1 MSIESS
7 INSDI
12 QQASRLIAI
21 GDIHGCYDELDMLIK
36 YIKPTSTDTII
47 FLADYIDRGPNSK
60 AVLDTVMELKQQCNV
75 ITLLGNHEAM
85 MREAF
90 NFENSP
96 TDRINC
102 VKFWLRNGG
111 NATLDSYMFSA
122 DDLLSEHINETY
134 LPASLQKHL
143 DLINEMALCYVTDT
157 HIFVHATPLPNKDIE
172 EQDEIEL
179 TWRRAGRLDAEYD
192 YTHISGKTIV
202 SGHTA
207 QDSGNVRKL
216 SDKNI
221 IIDSGCF
228 HTGWLTAMIVNES
241 RYIQASKT
249 EVRLI
254 SH

>member
-1 MSIESS
+1 MIIKDSIS
-7 INSDI
+7 NTNTP
-12 QQASRLIAI
+12 APRLIAI
-21 GDIHGCYDELDMLIK
+21 GDIHGCFDELDVLIK
-36 YIKPTSTDTII
+36 HIKPTTTDTIV

-60 AVLDTVMELKQQCNV
+60 AVLDAVVELKEQCKV

-90 NFENSP
+90 NFEHSI
-96 TDRINC
+96 TERINC
-102 VKFWLRNGG
+102 AKFWLRNGG
-111 NATLDSYMFSA
+111 KATLDSYMFSA

-134 LPASLQKHL
+134 LPASMQKHL
-143 DLINEMALCYVTDT
+143 DLINEMPLCYITDT
-157 HIFVHATPLPNKDIE
+157 HIFTHATPSPDKPIE

-179 TWRRAGRLDAEYD
+179 TWRRAGRLDKKHD

-207 QDSGNVRKL
+207 QVSGNILKL

-228 HTGWLTAMIVNES
+228 HTGWLSAMLVNEGT
-241 RYIQASKT
+241 YIQASKT
-249 EVRLI
+249 AVRTV
-254 SH
+254 SC